1 MENATCAD
9 LDANH
14 PVPEESENGLVVLG
28 KLNTEA
34 SVEIPDIEEQE
45 SLEPSI
51 ILSPSTPEPLRE
63 GASG

>member
-1 MENATCAD
+1 MCAD
-9 LDANH
+9 VDANRS
-14 PVPEESENGLVVLG
+14 VPEESENGLLLG
-28 KLNTEA
+28 KLNTTA
-34 SVEIPDIEEQE
+34 SVEIPDIEEHE